1 MYTQPVHA
9 EPSTEV
15 LLEFIRQNPLG
26 VLITGIPSSVHPFL
40 QSTHIPFVLDVPDQH
55 ANSESPIKGSLRG
68 HMARQNSQSKAMID
82 SLAVSGSQ
90 LEQEVMV
97 LFTDPHH
104 HYVTPKFYT
113 ETKPLTGKVA
123 PTWNYSAVQVYGKAT
138 VYYDS
143 SREETSRYLAQ
154 QLHDLSQHCE
164 RNIMG
169 YTGEPGKEAPWTVD
183 EAPEGFLNVL
193 KKNIIG
199 IQVSIDRI
207 QGKYKMSQER
217 VKGDREGVIE
227 GFKQL
232 QTDTADHIAQMVKE
246 RGAIKDQA
254 KQ

>member
-9 EPSTEV
+9 ESSTEV

-26 VLITGIPSSVHPFL
+26 VLTTGIPSAVHPFL
-40 QSTHIPFVLDVPDQH
+40 QSTHIPFVLDQH
-55 ANSESPIKGSLRG
+55 ANGESPIKGSLRG
-68 HMARQNSQSKAMID
+68 HMARQNPQSKAMID

-113 ETKPLTGKVA
+113 ETKPQTGKVA

-164 RNIMG
+164 TNIMG
-169 YTGEPGKEAPWTVD
+169 YTGESGREAPWTVD
-183 EAPEGFLNVL
+183 EAPEGFLNIL

-199 IQVSIDRI
+199 VEVSIERI

-227 GFKQL
+227 GFKHL
-232 QTDTADHIAQMVKE
+232 QTDTADYIARMVEE